1 MPGSASGPA
10 GKWLGQ
16 GHSALAGRQRG
27 WALPP
32 LLPCGRGC
40 QAALCGRRR
49 LGRGQSWCQ
58 AGGKLAGEG
67 QLGAVWPGGR
77 GRRDPRPGH
86 LGASPPLCP
95 PGKSLRVPEVAGTS
109 LLQEVVYL
117 VSQGADPDEIGLM
130 NIDEQLPVLEYP
142 QPGLD
147 ILKELTSPRLI
158 KSHLPYRFLPSDL
171 HDGDSKVIYMARN
184 PKDLV
189 VSYYQF
195 HRSLRTMSYRGTFQE
210 FCRRFMNDKLGYGS
224 WFEHVQ
230 EFWEHRTDS
239 NVLFLKYEDM
249 HRDLV
254 TMVEQLARFLGVA
267 CDKAQLESLIEH
279 CHQLV
284 DQCCNAEALPVGRG
298 RVGLWKDIFTV
309 SMNEKFDL
317 VYKQKMGKC
326 DVAFDFCFAA
336 SSTNLCL
343 AAPPGA
349 VWHQMSALLSRN
361 LSVADNSR
369 SQKELILKTMNQ
381 DSMIANSNI
390 KAGTTKASLL
400 CGGGPASSECL
411 RSRRGSKGDSG
422 PWGQL
427 SGDRRVSASASGGL
441 EVLVKF

>member
-1 MPGSASGPA
+1 MAESEAETPGTPGEFESKYFEFHGV
-10 GKWLGQ
+10 
-16 GHSALAGRQRG
+16 R
-27 WALPP
+27 LPP
-32 LLPCGRGC
+32 FCRGKMEDI
-40 QAALCGRRR
+40 ADFPVRPSDVWIIAYLSVR
-49 LGRGQSWCQ
+49 LSIREC
-58 AGGKLAGEG
+58 E
-67 QLGAVWPGGR
+67 
-77 GRRDPRPGH
+77 
-86 LGASPPLCP
+86 C
-95 PGKSLRVPEVAGTS
+95 TS

-147 ILKELTSPRLI
+147 IIKELTSPRLI

-171 HDGDSKVIYMARN
+171 HNGDSKVIYMARN

-230 EFWEHRTDS
+230 EFWEHRMDA

-254 TMVEQLARFLGVA
+254 TMVEQLARFLGVS

-298 RVGLWKDIFTV
+298 HVLAAACGAAQVLKFQNVSEQWPMFHKSSLGKYGVGLKPAASSVNWKLSEGRVGLWKDIFTV

-326 DVAFDFCFAA
+326 DLTFDFY
-336 SSTNLCL
+336 L
-343 AAPPGA
+343 
-349 VWHQMSALLSRN
+349 
-361 LSVADNSR
+361 
-369 SQKELILKTMNQ
+369 
-381 DSMIANSNI
+381 
-390 KAGTTKASLL
+390 
-400 CGGGPASSECL
+400 
-411 RSRRGSKGDSG
+411 
-422 PWGQL
+422 
-427 SGDRRVSASASGGL
+427 
-441 EVLVKF
+441 

>member
-1 MPGSASGPA
+1 MEMMADWGGTDIASVVQEDVSEKMVSGLVGEPEC
-10 GKWLGQ
+10 
-16 GHSALAGRQRG
+16 RQRE
-27 WALPP
+27 
-32 LLPCGRGC
+32 GRGC
-40 QAALCGRRR
+40 TNRFQPKGS
-49 LGRGQSWCQ
+49 GRGVHPSEGGSHDGIDGGRPLQRHVSW
-58 AGGKLAGEG
+58 GNLIGEAVDVG
-67 QLGAVWPGGR
+67 TLSTAWSLGTESRGISSGDIDPTDDPGSGPGEARVCPLTVSYVPGGAAW
-77 GRRDPRPGH
+77 
-86 LGASPPLCP
+86 GAGLALRLPLSTAPWASLPP
-95 PGKSLRVPEVAGTS
+95 GTS

-147 ILKELTSPRLI
+147 IIKELTSPRLI

-171 HDGDSKVIYMARN
+171 HNGDSKVIYMARN

-230 EFWEHRTDS
+230 EFWEHRMDS

-254 TMVEQLARFLGVA
+254 TMVEQLARFLGVS
-267 CDKAQLESLIEH
+267 CDKAQLEALSEH

-326 DVAFDFCFAA
+326 DLTFDFY
-336 SSTNLCL
+336 L
-343 AAPPGA
+343 
-349 VWHQMSALLSRN
+349 
-361 LSVADNSR
+361 
-369 SQKELILKTMNQ
+369 
-381 DSMIANSNI
+381 
-390 KAGTTKASLL
+390 
-400 CGGGPASSECL
+400 
-411 RSRRGSKGDSG
+411 
-422 PWGQL
+422 
-427 SGDRRVSASASGGL
+427 
-441 EVLVKF
+441 

>member
-1 MPGSASGPA
+1 MEPWG
-10 GKWLGQ
+10 
-16 GHSALAGRQRG
+16 RG
-27 WALPP
+27 WSVLYPEIVSISGDGALGPGVVLCARQLP
-32 LLPCGRGC
+32 QLCRVESLSRARRGSGVLWGTHGRWVHAGAQRCPGDPAWVIPNRWSTTMLLR
-40 QAALCGRRR
+40 
-49 LGRGQSWCQ
+49 
-58 AGGKLAGEG
+58 AGEISLSRDVEQVCG
-67 QLGAVWPGGR
+67 INVNVCCGAQFSVDLTAVKP
-77 GRRDPRPGH
+77 
-86 LGASPPLCP
+86 
-95 PGKSLRVPEVAGTS
+95 SLVHSHRFEKNQIRTVIQSVLFHCLVHAGTG

-147 ILKELTSPRLI
+147 IIKELTSPRLI

-171 HDGDSKVIYMARN
+171 HNGNSKVIYMARN

-230 EFWEHRTDS
+230 EFWEHHMDA

-249 HRDLV
+249 HKDLA
-254 TMVEQLARFLGVA
+254 TMVEQLVRFLGVSY
-267 CDKAQLESLIEH
+267 DKAQLESMVEH
-279 CHQLV
+279 CHQLI

-326 DVAFDFCFAA
+326 DLTFDFY
-336 SSTNLCL
+336 L
-343 AAPPGA
+343 
-349 VWHQMSALLSRN
+349 
-361 LSVADNSR
+361 
-369 SQKELILKTMNQ
+369 
-381 DSMIANSNI
+381 
-390 KAGTTKASLL
+390 
-400 CGGGPASSECL
+400 
-411 RSRRGSKGDSG
+411 
-422 PWGQL
+422 
-427 SGDRRVSASASGGL
+427 
-441 EVLVKF
+441 

>member
-1 MPGSASGPA
+1 MGHTGLYPRAPWGGRTPSHPVCGA
-10 GKWLGQ
+10 WLC
-16 GHSALAGRQRG
+16 
-27 WALPP
+27 
-32 LLPCGRGC
+32 CGR
-40 QAALCGRRR
+40 ALGFPLSTPCWGF
-49 LGRGQSWCQ
+49 
-58 AGGKLAGEG
+58 
-67 QLGAVWPGGR
+67 
-77 GRRDPRPGH
+77 
-86 LGASPPLCP
+86 SPP
-95 PGKSLRVPEVAGTS
+95 GTS

-147 ILKELTSPRLI
+147 IIKELTSPRLI

-171 HDGDSKVIYMARN
+171 HNGDSKVIYMARN

-230 EFWEHRTDS
+230 EFWEHRMDS

-254 TMVEQLARFLGVA
+254 TMVEQLARFLGVS
-267 CDKAQLESLIEH
+267 CDKTQLEALTEH

-326 DVAFDFCFAA
+326 DLTFDFY
-336 SSTNLCL
+336 L
-343 AAPPGA
+343 
-349 VWHQMSALLSRN
+349 
-361 LSVADNSR
+361 
-369 SQKELILKTMNQ
+369 
-381 DSMIANSNI
+381 
-390 KAGTTKASLL
+390 
-400 CGGGPASSECL
+400 
-411 RSRRGSKGDSG
+411 
-422 PWGQL
+422 
-427 SGDRRVSASASGGL
+427 
-441 EVLVKF
+441 